1 MISDAIAALE
11 LKGYAFAHF
20 AWSHAPSGDY
30 GTWSETGG
38 TEFKAGGIVAE
49 QVMEGVVDYFTRD
62 DSGTPQADIQ
72 KALKDAGIIFTLGAV
87 QYENDTGYIHYSWDY
102 YEHG

>member
-11 LKGYAFAHF
+11 QKGYKFAHYS
-20 AWSHAPSGDY
+20 WSHAPSGDY
-30 GTWSETGG
+30 GTWSELGS
-38 TEFKAGGIVAE
+38 TEFKAGGLVVE
-49 QVMEGVVDYFTRD
+49 QVMDGVVDYFTRD
-62 DSGTPQADIQ
+62 DSGQPQKDIQ
-72 KALKDAGIIFTLGAV
+72 KAMTDAGIVFTLGAI